1 MGFSEKKNDFLD
13 KAADILELPGEVMAG
28 MPRITVTGC
37 RRVLVENH
45 KGILEYGSERI
56 HINGGRMVLKI
67 QGSELELKS
76 MNSTELLVT
85 GRISGME
92 FEY

>member
-1 MGFSEKKNDFLD
+1 MRFSEKKDDFLD
-13 KAADILELPGEVMAG
+13 KAAEIFDIPEEVIAG
-28 MPRITVTGC
+28 MSRITITGC

-45 KGILEYGSERI
+45 KGILEYGSEVI
-56 HINGGRMVLKI
+56 HINCGRMILKLH
-67 QGSELELKS
+67 GSDMELRSL
-76 MNSTELLVT
+76 NTTELLIT